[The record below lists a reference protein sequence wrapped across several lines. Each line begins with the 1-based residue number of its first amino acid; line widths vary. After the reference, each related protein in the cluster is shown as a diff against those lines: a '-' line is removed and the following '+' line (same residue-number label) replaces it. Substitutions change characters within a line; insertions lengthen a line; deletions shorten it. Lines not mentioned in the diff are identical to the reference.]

1 MSYGTRLVD
10 DVIGVYVTKTAA
22 LPPATGASE
31 DLFSVTGKVLIT
43 GFFGMVTVAI
53 PNEVLTLAAAF
64 DPDDG
69 GSDVALA
76 TATSVQNAAIG
87 TWLSLNSTTGGA
99 LIVDLDVADM
109 VLLTAPL
116 AMWDGD
122 IKVNMAGGGAI
133 GTTARVEWGLT
144 YLPLSATGAVI
155 AV

>member
-1 MSYGTRLVD
+1 MSYATRART
-10 DVIGVYVTKTAA
+10 DVIGVFVAKAAA

-31 DLFSVTGKVLIT
+31 DIFSVTGEVLIT
-43 GFFGMVTVAI
+43 SFFGRVTVAI

-76 TATSVQNAAIG
+76 TATSVQNIAIG
-87 TWLSLNSTTGGA
+87 TWLTLNATTGGA

-109 VLLTAPL
+109 VVPLAPL

-122 IKVNMAGGGAI
+122 IKVTMAGGGAI

-144 YLPLSATGAVI
+144 YLPLSADGAVV